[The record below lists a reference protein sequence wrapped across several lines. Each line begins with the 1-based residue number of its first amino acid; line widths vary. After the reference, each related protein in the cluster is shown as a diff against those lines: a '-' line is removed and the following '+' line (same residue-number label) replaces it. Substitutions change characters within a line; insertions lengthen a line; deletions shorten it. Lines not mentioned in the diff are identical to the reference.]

1 MGRWPV
7 QEVLCY
13 RKNGAPRATVRRHY
27 LEWREAR
34 DLPMRCDDEKC
45 FFYSQ
50 PLEWNGRPLKPIL
63 DHKNGNNSDN
73 RPKNLRLLCPNC
85 DSQQQ
90 ETRGGANKG
99 RVKKSEGG
107 FALMSKQDGKRRY
120 TVPAASVT
128 YNAEVQPASLVHRK
142 RQGKNS

>member
-90 ETRGGANKG
+90 ETR
-99 RVKKSEGG
+99 
-107 FALMSKQDGKRRY
+107 RREQRPCQEVRRRLCSDVE
-120 TVPAASVT
+120 TRWQAPLHSASGVG
-128 YNAEVQPASLVHRK
+128 HI
-142 RQGKNS
+142 